1 MQIKILEGLV
11 GKIPR
16 KYNKGKGEYMETKA
30 KMSPPVQ
37 QYINFR
43 IFKYWK
49 LGKLWGRKGIII

>member
-16 KYNKGKGEYMETKA
+16 KYNKEKGEYMETKA

-37 QYINFR
+37 QYM